1 MAAVISGITL
11 FREKSTVHRFGFGGQ
26 HADDDAVFQIRSNRV
41 SLQLKSGGLTENVV
55 VRGQNIPSTL
65 RLTAM
70 VLEHFNAKP
79 TIFSNEGGDPP
90 DWSELWKQRMSSYE
104 KQFQRESWVSLH
116 YEGETI
122 FTTNPSNQIEEI
134 ERIALGGDVN
144 DSTIRE
150 VTSRLLGTDADVVTQ
165 HDSQTAVVFTPF
177 KEYHRAAILERR
189 GGRTGSFAVSAHHPP
204 KPKKPVRYSGFI
216 NFCADTIEALNLKVF
231 LDRIRQMVEE
241 NRITGPVVTPAQV
254 AGAMG
259 RKRDLMQFIVAYE
272 RANKIT
278 YRPERPEFF

>member
-1 MAAVISGITL
+1 M
-11 FREKSTVHRFGFGGQ
+11 
-26 HADDDAVFQIRSNRV
+26 FQIRSNRV
-41 SLQLKSGGLTENVV
+41 SMQLKADGFTENLV

-65 RLTAM
+65 RLTSM
-70 VLEHFNAKP
+70 VLERFNQNPAM
-79 TIFSNEGGDPP
+79 FSNLGTDTT
-90 DWSELWKQRMSSYE
+90 DWSELWKQRTSSYE

-116 YEGETI
+116 YEGETV

-150 VTSRLLGTDADVVTQ
+150 VTQRLLGEDADVVTQ

-177 KEYHRAAILERR
+177 KDYHRAAILERR
-189 GGRTGSFAVSAHHPP
+189 GGRTGSFAVSAHHPV

-231 LDRIRQMVEE
+231 LDRIKQMVEE

>member
-1 MAAVISGITL
+1 MAVVISGITL

-41 SLQLKSGGLTENVV
+41 SMQLKADGFTENLV

-65 RLTAM
+65 RLTSM
-70 VLEHFNAKP
+70 VLERFNQNPAM
-79 TIFSNEGGDPP
+79 FSNLGTDTT
-90 DWSELWKQRMSSYE
+90 DWSELWKQRTSSYE

-116 YEGETI
+116 YDGETV

-150 VTSRLLGTDADVVTQ
+150 VTQRLLGEDADVVTQ

-177 KEYHRAAILERR
+177 KDYHRAAILERR
-189 GGRTGSFAVSAHHPP
+189 GGRTGSFAVSAHHPA

-231 LDRIRQMVEE
+231 LDRIKQMVEE
-241 NRITGPVVTPAQV
+241 NRITGPVITPAQV

>member
-1 MAAVISGITL
+1 MFVDNAL
-11 FREKSTVHRFGFGGQ
+11 QTVDW
-26 HADDDAVFQIRSNRV
+26 AEMWKNR
-41 SLQLKSGGLTENVV
+41 L
-55 VRGQNIPSTL
+55 
-65 RLTAM
+65 
-70 VLEHFNAKP
+70 
-79 TIFSNEGGDPP
+79 
-90 DWSELWKQRMSSYE
+90 SSYE
-104 KQFQRESWVSLH
+104 KQFQPESWISLH

-122 FTTNPSNQIEEI
+122 YTTNPSNQIEEM
-134 ERIALGGDVN
+134 ERIALGGDIN
-144 DSTIRE
+144 DATIRE
-150 VTSRLLGTDADVVTQ
+150 VTTRLLGEDADVVTQ
-165 HDSQTAVVFTPF
+165 HDSQTAVVFSPF

-189 GGRTGSFAVSAHHPP
+189 GGRTGSFAVSAHHPA

-231 LDRIRQMVEE
+231 LDRIKQMIEE
-241 NRITGPVVTPAQV
+241 NRISGPVITPAQV

>member
-1 MAAVISGITL
+1 MAVVISGITL

-26 HADDDAVFQIRSNRV
+26 HADDDAVFQVRSNRV
-41 SLQLKSGGLTENVV
+41 SMQLKAGGLTENVV

-65 RLTAM
+65 RLTAL
-70 VLEHFNAKP
+70 VLEQFNQAP
-79 TIFSNEGGDPP
+79 TLFANPLDQHA
-90 DWSELWKQRMSSYE
+90 DWSELWKQRTSSYE

-116 YEGETI
+116 YEGETV

-134 ERIALGGDVN
+134 ERIAQGGDVN
-144 DSTIRE
+144 DTTIRE
-150 VTSRLLGTDADVVTQ
+150 VTTRLLGEEADVVTQ

-177 KEYHRAAILERR
+177 KDYHRAAILERR

-231 LDRIRQMVEE
+231 LDRIKQMVEE

>member
-1 MAAVISGITL
+1 MAVVISGITL

-26 HADDDAVFQIRSNRV
+26 HADDDAVFQVRSNRV
-41 SLQLKSGGLTENVV
+41 SLQLKSGGLTENLV

-70 VLEHFNAKP
+70 VLEHFNTNP
-79 TIFSNEGGDPP
+79 TAFSGEG
-90 DWSELWKQRMSSYE
+90 SEPANWHEMWKQRTSSYE

-134 ERIALGGDVN
+134 ERIAQGGDVN

-177 KEYHRAAILERR
+177 KDYHRAAILERR
-189 GGRTGSFAVSAHHPP
+189 GGRTGSFAVSAHHPA